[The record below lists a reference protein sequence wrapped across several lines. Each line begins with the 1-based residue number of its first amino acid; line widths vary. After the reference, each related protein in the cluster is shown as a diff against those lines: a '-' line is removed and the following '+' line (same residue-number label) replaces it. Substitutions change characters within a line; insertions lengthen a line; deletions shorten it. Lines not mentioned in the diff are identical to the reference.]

1 MYEDYASK
9 WNKELLE
16 EVRLGIYFRGT
27 SLLSVSAVGYVSK
40 LDSQSYLF

>member
-9 WNKELLE
+9 WNKVLE
-16 EVRLGIYFRGT
+16 EARLGMYFRGT